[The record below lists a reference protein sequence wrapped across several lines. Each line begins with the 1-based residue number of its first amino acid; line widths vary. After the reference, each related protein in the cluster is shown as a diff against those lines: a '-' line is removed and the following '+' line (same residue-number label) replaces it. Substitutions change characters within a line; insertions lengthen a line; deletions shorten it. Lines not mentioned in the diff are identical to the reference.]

1 MLPFLPDSP
10 LTFWLF
16 FSFARAL
23 ASCLLLQ
30 ARRVRIIALSSLFPI
45 SGLTSQNGIVLA
57 AWLGEIVRF
66 ATDKGSCGSPVM
78 TADTK
83 MNLPQGAESPDPTPG
98 KPQFQKN
105 SYAREL
111 RAVGQAL
118 EAQHVF
124 SLDLELKGGFYV
136 VRGKVTAADYAQSSF
151 SGFIQ
156 DFVSGVGSVLTGG
169 PRRSIYEIDL
179 SYQPEEIEELDAKG
193 RADRRNGDQNPD
205 PYGLAQKLRGIGSFL
220 DYRPETTLTGI
231 SVEDRWVTVRY
242 RTAEGRIEETKQD
255 VAYFYNYWVK
265 MYLRRGLRQNPTLP
279 DDSTVVVNWESAE
292 KQPTNSGS

>member
-1 MLPFLPDSP
+1 
-10 LTFWLF
+10 
-16 FSFARAL
+16 
-23 ASCLLLQ
+23 
-30 ARRVRIIALSSLFPI
+30 
-45 SGLTSQNGIVLA
+45 
-57 AWLGEIVRF
+57 
-66 ATDKGSCGSPVM
+66 M
-78 TADTK
+78 TADNK
-83 MNLPQGAESPDPTPG
+83 INLPGIAEFSDPIPK

-118 EAQHVF
+118 EERHVF
-124 SLDLELKGGFYV
+124 SLDLELKRGLYV
-136 VRGKVTAADYAQSSF
+136 VRGKIIAADYAQSSF

-179 SYQPEEIEELDAKG
+179 SYQSEEIEELDSKG
-193 RADRRNGDQNPD
+193 RAHRRNGDRNPD

-220 DYRPETTLTGI
+220 DCRPETTLTGI

-242 RTAEGRIEETKQD
+242 RTAEGRIEQAKQD

-265 MYLRRGLRQNPTLP
+265 MYLRRGLRQNLTLP
-279 DDSTVVVNWESAE
+279 DDSTVVVNWGSAE
-292 KQPTNSGS
+292 QRQTNSGS